1 VPSPPA
7 SAIASFYA
15 GGAFRTFIT
24 NASSGCASYDIDG
37 FAAPLGIAE
46 KRNDGS
52 CAIVQPS
59 KQHTDYQQ
67 LRACQ
72 LRHDHHNGSQR
83 RVRHFRIIGQ
93 QCENDQRD
101 QRHIQLPLQ

>member
-52 CAIVQPS
+52 CAIVQPE
-59 KQHTDYQQ
+59 D
-67 LRACQ
+67 LP
-72 LRHDHHNGSQR
+72 N
-83 RVRHFRIIGQ
+83 
-93 QCENDQRD
+93 N
-101 QRHIQLPLQ
+101 IQTTSSSCLPTTTRSS